1 MKNNEIRL
9 KRKKKQSGIKPGI
22 NMFNNKELS
31 QEAKN
36 TLYILGNQEESID
49 YQRLNF
55 KRDKNVLFDF

>member
-1 MKNNEIRL
+1 
-9 KRKKKQSGIKPGI
+9 
-22 NMFNNKELS
+22 MFNNKELS

>member
-1 MKNNEIRL
+1 
-9 KRKKKQSGIKPGI
+9 
-22 NMFNNKELS
+22 MFNNKELS

-36 TLYILGNQEESID
+36 TLYILGNQGKSID